1 MESISNFA
9 ESLVLNQV
17 NSVQEGKE
25 LPPNAQPQQGLAPA
39 GKDIRG
45 IDVPDSFM
53 QEILGEQYV
62 PQDPPPADSMPELVW
77 TDPNSEE
84 EPQAPQSLTEETA
97 QQLVPLL
104 EEVKSLLKEM
114 SAAVTSSGQLGMN
127 LAGPQK
133 DNESWEKIEKS
144 HGYKTSKPSSLPG
157 DSKKNVLKQSIRA
170 KLKRNKK

>member
-104 EEVKSLLKEM
+104 EEVKSLLK
-114 SAAVTSSGQLGMN
+114 
-127 LAGPQK
+127 
-133 DNESWEKIEKS
+133 
-144 HGYKTSKPSSLPG
+144 
-157 DSKKNVLKQSIRA
+157 
-170 KLKRNKK
+170 